1 MAEKTLNGIRVLM
14 IIAPEDFRDEELLEP
29 KHILTEAGAKVT
41 VASTA
46 AGEASGMLGAKV
58 TPDAVVNNV
67 KSADYHAVVVVGGM
81 GSPTHL
87 WNNAHIHQL
96 LKETHAA
103 GRVVGGIC
111 LSGAVLANA
120 GVLKGKKATVWATD
134 ESLAAL
140 SGGGASYVKDHV
152 VHDGNVVTAD
162 GPEAA
167 TQFGNTLVKALHQLA
182 VAKR

>member
-1 MAEKTLNGIRVLM
+1 MADKALDGIRVLM

-29 KHILTEAGAKVT
+29 KQLLTDAGAKVT
-41 VASTA
+41 VASTES
-46 AGEASGMLGAKV
+46 GEASGMLGAKV
-58 TPDAVVNNV
+58 TPDATVAGL
-67 KSADYHAVVVVGGM
+67 KASDYHAVVVVGGM

-87 WNNAHIHQL
+87 WNNEAVLQL
-96 LKETHAA
+96 LRDTHAA
-103 GRVVGGIC
+103 GNVVGAIC

-120 GVLKGKKATVWATD
+120 GVLKGKKATVYATD

-140 SGGGASYVKDHV
+140 SAGGAHFATEHV

-167 TQFGNTLVKALHQLA
+167 SEFGMTLITALQRQA
-182 VAKR
+182 IAK